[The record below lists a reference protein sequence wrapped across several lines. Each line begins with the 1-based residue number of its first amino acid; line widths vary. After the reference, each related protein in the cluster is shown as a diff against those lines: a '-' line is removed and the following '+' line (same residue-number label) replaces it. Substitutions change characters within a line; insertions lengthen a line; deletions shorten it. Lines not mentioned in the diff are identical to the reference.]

1 MQRTSINVMT
11 GEVTV
16 VDLTPEEIAALPP
29 PSPPPVPQDVS
40 FWQFMMA
47 AWKLGFITEADAL
60 AAVKARVIPPA
71 FAAALAGLPAEGQAE
86 AQIKFAGITRMVRA
100 DPLFALVVSAGIATD
115 QQIDAVFTLADA
127 IT

>member
-1 MQRTSINVMT
+1 MIA
-11 GEVTV
+11 
-16 VDLTPEEIAALPP
+16 VDPVKAAEIDRQKM
-29 PSPPPVPQDVS
+29 PQDVS

-47 AWKLGFITEADAL
+47 AWKLGFISEADAL
-60 AAVKARVIPPA
+60 AAVQARVIPPA
-71 FAAALAGLPAEGQAE
+71 FAAALTGLPAEGQAE